1 MKSAPK
7 RLNETW
13 PWFKA
18 IYAYDYADPKP
29 LSELIRSE
37 PIPPEYIDAVADIV
51 ASEREPEP
59 NRKAAAKF
67 KEGLPA
73 AKRMQ
78 IARSLDSK
86 SRFRDFFLSSPQH
99 TQNVADTQRIEP
111 IDNRRF
117 LQNEF
122 RQDFEKSAKSYNVST
137 ETLENLVREF
147 RKRIARWP
155 VV

>member
-1 MKSAPK
+1 MTD
-7 RLNETW
+7 RLTETW
-13 PWFKA
+13 SWFIA

-51 ASEREPEP
+51 AGEREPKP
-59 NRKAAAKF
+59 NRRAAAQFPKS
-67 KEGLPA
+67 LPA

-78 IARSLDSK
+78 IAASLN
-86 SRFRDFFLSSPQH
+86 FMAGLRDFLLSSPQH
-99 TQNVADTQRIEP
+99 TQNVADAQGIEP
-111 IDNRRF
+111 IDNVRF

-122 RQDFEKSAKSYNVST
+122 RQDFKKSADSYNVST
-137 ETLENLVREF
+137 ETLENLRREL
-147 RKRIARWP
+147 RARISRWP